1 MELKIALL
9 GFGNVNRALAR
20 LMLRKVEALKAEHDL
35 SLRVVGISTN
45 SHGRCI
51 DPEGIDLAQA
61 LEVYASGSLDALHRG
76 AAVAD
81 TRAFV
86 AQVPAD
92 LVVEST
98 WMDPQTG
105 QPATDLIRAAL
116 QRGMH
121 VVTANKGPLAYAHR
135 ELRALAREKQLGFF
149 FESTVMDGG
158 PVHAFGRE
166 GLPVST
172 IHRIRGVLNSTTNSI
187 LTRLEQG
194 VPFEDA
200 LREMQEAGLA
210 EADPTNDIE
219 GWDSA
224 LKIVVLANVHM
235 GADLR
240 PADVDRTGIADVT
253 IAQAQAAL
261 KDGKRI
267 KLLCEAW
274 REGETVRARV
284 APTPLPL
291 DNPLAHVMRTSS
303 AVTFEADTLTEL
315 TIIEGDSTPDTTAFG
330 VLADIVNIARGRHLA

>member
-20 LMLRKVEALKAEHDL
+20 LMVRKAEALQIEHDL
-35 SLRVVGISTN
+35 TFTVVGISTS

-51 DPEGIDLAQA
+51 NPAGIDLRQA
-61 LEVYASGSLDALHRG
+61 LDVYDRSTLDELHTG
-76 AAVAD
+76 APVAD

-86 AQVPAD
+86 EAVPAD

-105 QPATDLIRAAL
+105 QPATDLNRAAL
-116 QRGMH
+116 RRGMH

-135 ELRALAREKQLGFF
+135 ELRGLAKEKSLGFF

-172 IHRIRGVLNSTTNSI
+172 INRIRGVLNSTTNSI

-194 VPFEDA
+194 MDFDTA
-200 LREMQEAGLA
+200 LKEMQEAGLA
-210 EADPTNDIE
+210 EADPTNDID

-240 PADVDRTGIADVT
+240 PADVDRTGITGVS

-261 KDGKRI
+261 QEGKRI

-274 REGETVRARV
+274 REGDTVRARV
-284 APTPLPL
+284 APTALPL

-315 TIIEGDSTPDTTAFG
+315 TIIEGDSSPDTTAFG
-330 VLADIVNIARGRHLA
+330 ILADMVNIARGRHLA